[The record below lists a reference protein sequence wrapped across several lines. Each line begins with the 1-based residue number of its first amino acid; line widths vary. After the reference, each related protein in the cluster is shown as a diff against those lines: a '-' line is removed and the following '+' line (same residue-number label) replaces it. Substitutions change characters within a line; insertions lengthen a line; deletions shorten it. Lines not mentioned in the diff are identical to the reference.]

1 MVSRGALRRDEQQ
14 FQGYIPRL
22 RKSFSFRIPVSCG
35 IVTKNGGLYMATT
48 AQHLDLSLLSPTARR
63 EVQDFYQFLLT
74 RSKKQKQA
82 VSQQPTPYRFSDLC
96 GKLSWK
102 GDALA
107 SQRDMRDEW

>member
-1 MVSRGALRRDEQQ
+1 
-14 FQGYIPRL
+14 
-22 RKSFSFRIPVSCG
+22 
-35 IVTKNGGLYMATT
+35 MATS

-96 GKLSWK
+96 GTLSWK
-102 GDALA
+102 GDAVA
-107 SQRDMRDEW
+107 YQRNMRDEW